1 MIITIIGTGYVGL
14 VTGVCL
20 SEFGFDVTCV
30 DNQPDKVA
38 LLQKNISP
46 IYEPGLEQMMRSN
59 ADEERLHFEGDVSTC
74 VPGSDVVFLA
84 VGTPSADNGEDV
96 DLRYVFAA
104 IEDVA
109 PHLKDGVVVI
119 VKCTVVPG
127 TSQRIHDRIAELRPD
142 LDFSVV
148 SNPEFLREGSAIQDF
163 MRPDRVV
170 LGIHDERGRI
180 AAEQLYRPL
189 KLQDTP
195 ITVGSLAGA
204 ELSKYAANAFLAMKV
219 SFINQ
224 IADLC
229 EKVDGNIIEVSEIIG
244 LDERIGDKF
253 LRAGPGFGGSCF
265 PKDTRALAAFAKKVG
280 APQDLV
286 EATIDVN
293 EERKRRMAER
303 VLDAIGDPSGKTVT
317 ILGVAFK
324 SDTDDIRE
332 SPALPVLD
340 MLIEKGVKVRAF
352 DPKAM
357 EPAAELYPDVVW
369 AGDPYEAAQGAHAV
383 VIMTEWNVLRAL
395 ELDRLRDAMAVP
407 LMIDL
412 RNIHKRKEPTRFGFS
427 YISIGRDRAEPTVS
441 DAAAE

>member
-30 DNQPDKVA
+30 DKQAEKVA
-38 LLQKNISP
+38 QLRQHISP
-46 IYEPGLEQMMRSN
+46 IYEPGLEQLIRSN
-59 ADEERLHFEGDVSTC
+59 SKEGRLHFETDVSVC
-74 VPGSDVVFLA
+74 VPKSDVVFLA
-84 VGTPSADNGEDV
+84 VGTPSVKGGEEV
-96 DLRYVFAA
+96 DLQYVFAA
-104 IEDVA
+104 VEDIA
-109 PHLKDGVVVI
+109 PHLTDGTVVI

-127 TSQRIHDRIAELRPD
+127 TNDRVRERIAELRPD
-142 LDFSVV
+142 LDFSIV
-148 SNPEFLREGSAIQDF
+148 SNPEFLREGTAIQDF

-170 LGIHDERGRI
+170 LGIHDERGREV
-180 AAEQLYRPL
+180 AEQLYRPL

-229 EKVDGNIIEVSEIIG
+229 EKVDANIIEVSEIIG
-244 LDERIGDKF
+244 LDNRIGDKF

-265 PKDTRALAAFAKKVG
+265 PKDTRALASFARSVG
-280 APQDLV
+280 VPQELV
-286 EATIDVN
+286 QATISVN
-293 EERKRRMAER
+293 ERRKEEMARR
-303 VLDAIGDPSGKTVT
+303 VLSAIGDPVGKTIAV
-317 ILGVAFK
+317 LGVAFK
-324 SDTDDIRE
+324 PDTDDIRE
-332 SPALPVLD
+332 SPALPV
-340 MLIEKGVKVRAF
+340 IEALLENGVTVRAF

-357 EPAAELYPDVVW
+357 ETAAPLYPDVIW
-369 AGDPYEAAQGAHAV
+369 AHDPYEAAIGTHAL

-395 ELDRLRDAMAVP
+395 ELDKLREAMAEP

-412 RNIHKRKEPTRFGFS
+412 RNIHKRKEPTRYGFTYVS
-427 YISIGRDRAEPTVS
+427 VGRDRAEPTREQMS
-441 DAAAE
+441 D